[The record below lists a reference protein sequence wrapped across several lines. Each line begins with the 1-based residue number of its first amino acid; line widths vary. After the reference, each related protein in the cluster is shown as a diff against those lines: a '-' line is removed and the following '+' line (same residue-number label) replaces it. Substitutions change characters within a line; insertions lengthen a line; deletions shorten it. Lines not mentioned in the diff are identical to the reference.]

1 MGGSITLCERER
13 KLHTLTLSL
22 SWVVSVAPWEEHVPW
37 PEHLFGHDAMVPVR
51 REARM
56 ASFILMAG
64 GVVVEGTR
72 CKK

>member
-1 MGGSITLCERER
+1 M
-13 KLHTLTLSL
+13 SL
-22 SWVVSVAPWEEHVPW
+22 SWVVTVAPTEEHVPW

-56 ASFILMAG
+56 ASFIMMAG
-64 GVVVEGTR
+64 EVVVEGTR

>member
-1 MGGSITLCERER
+1 
-13 KLHTLTLSL
+13 
-22 SWVVSVAPWEEHVPW
+22 VVSVAPWEEHVPW